1 MSLSVVIL
9 AAGNGKRMHTSFPK
23 VLHRLGGL
31 SLLERVVKTVSRL
44 SAEIYIVY
52 GFGGEQM
59 LAELEHL
66 SVRWIQQTDRLGTG
80 HAVLQALPNIPEQDQ
95 VLVLVA
101 DSPLV
106 SLGTLQNLVTMT
118 EPHGVGF
125 VTTHLANPTG
135 FGRILRD
142 QTGRV
147 LGIVEHRDASPE
159 QQEIKEINSGIIIAP
174 AKKLKQWLPSLSN
187 HNAQGEYYLTDIIAL
202 AVAEGLN
209 VDTAPALSS
218 EEVLGINDRLQL
230 AQLERHYQRQIAES
244 LLLAGVTLM
253 DPSRFDVRG
262 EVNIAEDVIIDV
274 NVILEG
280 KVTIGRNSIIGPNCL
295 LKDTII
301 GENVK
306 ILANSVIEAATVESN
321 SSVGPFAHLRP
332 GTHLRQH
339 VKVGNFVEIKN
350 TEIGEYSKAS
360 HLSYLGDAH
369 IGKDV
374 NIGCGTITC
383 NYDGINKHRTIID
396 DGAFIGSDTQLVA
409 PVTVGKNATIGAGS
423 TITHDT
429 PPGQLTLSRVPQVTI
444 SDWQRK
450 KPSEDASN

>member
-9 AAGNGKRMHTSFPK
+9 AAGNGKRMHTAFPK
-23 VLHRLGGL
+23 VLHHLGGM

-44 SAEIYIVY
+44 SAEIYVVY

-59 LAELEHL
+59 PVELEHL
-66 SVRWIQQTDRLGTG
+66 SVRWILQKDRLGTG
-80 HAVLQALPNIPEQDQ
+80 HAVLQALPNIPDSDQ

-106 SLGTLQNLVTMT
+106 SLDTLQNLIAITQ
-118 EPHGVGF
+118 PHGMGL
-125 VTTHLANPTG
+125 VTTHLVNPTG

-147 LGIVEHRDASPE
+147 LGIIEHKDATE
-159 QQEIKEINSGIIIAP
+159 AQHEIKEINSGIIIAP
-174 AKKLKQWLPSLSN
+174 AIKLKQWLPTLNN

-202 AVAEGLN
+202 AVAEGLDVSAVSAN
-209 VDTAPALSS
+209 SS
-218 EEVLGINDRLQL
+218 EEVLGVNDRLQL
-230 AQLERHYQRQIAES
+230 AQLERHYQGQRAES

-262 EVNIAEDVIIDV
+262 EVDIAEDVIIDV

-280 KVTIGRNSIIGPNCL
+280 KVAIGRNSFIGPNCL
-295 LKDTII
+295 IKDTII

-306 ILANSVIEAATVESN
+306 ILANSVIEGAIVDSD

-332 GTHLRQH
+332 GAHLRSH

-350 TEIGEYSKAS
+350 TEIGEHSKAS
-360 HLSYLGDAH
+360 HLSYLGDAT
-369 IGKDV
+369 IGKNV
-374 NIGCGTITC
+374 NVGCGTITC
-383 NYDGINKHRTIID
+383 NFDGVKKHRTIIE

-409 PVTVGKNATIGAGS
+409 PVTIGKNATIGAGS
-423 TITHDT
+423 TITRDT
-429 PPGQLTLSRVPQVTI
+429 PPEQLTLSRTPQKTVF
-444 SDWQRK
+444 DWQRK
-450 KPSEDASN
+450 KITE